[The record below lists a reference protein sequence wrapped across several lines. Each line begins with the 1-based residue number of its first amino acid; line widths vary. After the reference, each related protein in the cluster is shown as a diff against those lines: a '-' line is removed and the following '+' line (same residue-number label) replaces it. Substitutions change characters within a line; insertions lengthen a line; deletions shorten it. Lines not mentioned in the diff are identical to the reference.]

1 MESIIQLIES
11 QYKIRL
17 NANEIHYTAQL
28 VKKITP
34 RPGENKQ
41 QLLNRFITKVGE
53 DIVAKRQITNQL
65 QTPQITNN
73 GKSLHANNS
82 IFDLRE
88 YQISTI
94 NQSDMT
100 DISAIPP
107 DTEQLIKRP
116 EPEKNIDISKL
127 FGTRTPF
134 ELQMMFNPSAA
145 HLQSYIIFDSKYR
158 QRESGSRSSFSK
170 ILFGYSPTTSFAT
183 GIINSVG
190 KIRDVIAM
198 RIYRPVIPYVSTLY
212 LTDARRISLTVE
224 EFIAQSMIL
233 SNGRRVHFIMNYE
246 LDSITADLLNIIIE
260 DFNDGIFRFSKP
272 IQSFETLT
280 LSFGNPDT
288 QITFPQDRYNVTFTY
303 GATTIIT
310 CDVAHGVAAASG
322 VYITMTSFTTD
333 APAADATI
341 IASFNSTTPIVAS
354 YVSATQLELAIDTTT
369 ITPTVGLVCEIFVET
384 RRIIVP
390 MEITYLRSN

>member
-1 MESIIQLIES
+1 MESIISLIES

-28 VKKITP
+28 VKKIMP
-34 RPGENKQ
+34 MPGENKQ
-41 QLLNRFITKVGE
+41 QLLNRFISKVGE
-53 DIVAKRQITNQL
+53 DIIAQRQITNQL
-65 QTPQITNN
+65 QNPQITQN

-82 IFDLRE
+82 LFDLRE

-116 EPEKNIDISKL
+116 EPEKNIDIAKL

-145 HLQSYIIFDSKYR
+145 YLQSYIIFDSKYR
-158 QRESGSRSSFSK
+158 QRESTSRGTFNKMS
-170 ILFGYSPTTSFAT
+170 FGYSPTTNFAT

-198 RIYRPVIPYVSTLY
+198 RIYRPVIPFVTALY
-212 LTDARRISLTVE
+212 MTDARRISLTVE
-224 EFIAQSMIL
+224 EFTAQSMIL
-233 SNGRRVHFIMNYE
+233 SNGRRVHFIMNYD
-246 LDSITADLLNIIIE
+246 LDSITGDLLSIIIE

-288 QITFPQDRYNVTFTY
+288 LVTFPQDRYNVTFTY

-310 CDVAHGVAAASG
+310 CDVAHGVAAATS
-322 VYITMTSFTTD
+322 VYITMTTFTTN

-341 IASFNSTTPIVAS
+341 IASFNSTEPILAA
-354 YVSATQLELAIDTTT
+354 YVSATQLEIAINTTT

-384 RRIIVP
+384 RRVVVP